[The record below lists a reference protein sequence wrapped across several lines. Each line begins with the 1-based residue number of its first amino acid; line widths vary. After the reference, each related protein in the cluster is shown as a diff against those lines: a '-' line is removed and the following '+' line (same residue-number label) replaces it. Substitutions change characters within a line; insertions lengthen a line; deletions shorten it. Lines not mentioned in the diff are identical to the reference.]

1 MNTRPRHERVALHG
15 PARVPGASAAA
26 ARVVAVLGVVF
37 LAGSL
42 DPARAQAPA
51 ADPAV
56 TVETRAVAGR
66 DVKEVRAKGVVD
78 APPHVVRA
86 VIADVEGYPAF
97 MPYVKESRLLG
108 REPAGDVLN
117 YQRLSF
123 GVPLVSD
130 RQYVIR
136 IVERWYRGG
145 AGRLSYVFTW
155 RLESGLPADAAADAV
170 VVPVDRGYWDLSP
183 HQGSGS
189 RTAVRYCVFT
199 DPGGSLPK
207 WLVPL
212 ANRDAVPKLFAAVGR
227 AAKLA
232 RYAAAT
238 PPSTGTVVEGEHAT
252 GGCGESA
259 PPPRP

>member
-1 MNTRPRHERVALHG
+1 MGPRLWA
-15 PARVPGASAAA
+15 ARMTA
-26 ARVVAVLGVVF
+26 ARVVAALGVAL

-42 DPARAQAPA
+42 EPARAQTPA
-51 ADPAV
+51 ADAPL
-56 TVETRAVAGR
+56 TVETRAVAGS
-66 DVKEVRAKGVVD
+66 DVKEVRARGVVD
-78 APPHVVRA
+78 APPHVLRA

-123 GVPLVSD
+123 GIPLVSD

-136 IVERWYRGG
+136 IVERRYRGG
-145 AGRLSYVFTW
+145 DGRLSYVFSW
-155 RLESGLPADAAADAV
+155 RLADGLPPDATSDAIA
-170 VVPVDRGYWDLSP
+170 VPVDRGYWDLRP
-183 HQGSGS
+183 QDAAGD
-189 RTAVRYCVFT
+189 RTDVRYCVFT

-212 ANRDAVPKLFAAVGR
+212 ANSDAVPKVFAAVGR

-238 PPSTGTVVEGEHAT
+238 PPTTGAVIDGEHAAE
-252 GGCGESA
+252 GCGEPEPS
-259 PPPRP
+259 PPR